1 MSRRGKGWVGEG
13 WGGVGSLWERHQTLT
28 ENLSLPEVQII
39 TNKHNKEAR
48 KKAREGGNL
57 KWISILK
64 RESSKQ

>member
-39 TNKHNKEAR
+39 TNKRNKEA
-48 KKAREGGNL
+48 
-57 KWISILK
+57 
-64 RESSKQ
+64 